1 MVEKALIITHVKSEG
16 PGTLGDFLTS
26 QNIDVEK
33 VKLYEGEEFP
43 EDPLNYDTIITMG
56 GPMSVHD
63 DAVYPFLKEEIGFLR
78 KVIEGNVPILG
89 ICLGAQLIAR
99 ACDAPVEKVAN
110 GEIGWKNIFITED
123 GKKDMLFQG
132 LPGVMRVFQWHED
145 AFEIPEGATFLATGW
160 DCENQA
166 FRYRNAFGLQF
177 HIEVTREML
186 SQWFEGSPELGK
198 ILENYEE
205 IGPDLIISAR
215 TLYSN
220 FLWLSDIRKRA
231 WRASEGVVER
241 NKVMEGRY
249 VRDRRN
255 NKY

>member
-1 MVEKALIITHVKSEG
+1 MVEKALIITHVESEG

-26 QNIDVEK
+26 QNIDVER
-33 VKLYEGEEFP
+33 VKLYEGEILP

-56 GPMSVHD
+56 GPMGVYD
-63 DAVYPFLKEEIGFLR
+63 DARYPFLREEIGFLR
-78 KVIEGNVPILG
+78 KVIEANVPLLG
-89 ICLGAQLIAR
+89 ICLGAQLIAL
-99 ACDAPVEKVAN
+99 ACDAPVKKATAREV
-110 GEIGWKNIFITED
+110 GWKNIFVTEE

-132 LPGVMRVFQWHED
+132 LPAVMSVFQWHED

-186 SQWFEGSPELGK
+186 SQWFDGSTRLDQ
-198 ILENYEE
+198 ILQGYDE
-205 IGPDLIISAR
+205 IEPDLITRAR
-215 TLYSN
+215 TIYSN

-231 WRASEGVVER
+231 WQESAGVVGA
-241 NKVMEGRY
+241 NTTMEGRH
-249 VRDRRN
+249 VRNRRN

>member
-26 QNIDVEK
+26 QNIDVER
-33 VKLYEGEEFP
+33 VKLYEGEALP

-56 GPMSVHD
+56 GPMGVHD
-63 DAVYPFLKEEIGFLR
+63 DALYPFLREEIRFLR
-78 KVIEGNVPILG
+78 KVIEGNVPLLG

-99 ACDAPVEKVAN
+99 ACDAAVEKAAN
-110 GEIGWKNIFITED
+110 REIGWKNIFITEE

-132 LPGVMRVFQWHED
+132 IPGVMRVFQWHED
-145 AFEIPEGATFLATGW
+145 TFEIPEGATFLAAGW
-160 DCENQA
+160 GCENQA

-186 SQWFEGSPELGK
+186 SQWFEGSPELDQ
-198 ILENYEE
+198 ILEGYEE
-205 IGPDLIISAR
+205 SESDLISRAR

-231 WRASEGVVER
+231 WQASAGVVSR
-241 NKVMEGRY
+241 DKCMEVRY
-249 VRDRRN
+249 VWNRRD
-255 NKY
+255 NKC

>member
-26 QNIDVEK
+26 QNIVVEK
-33 VKLYEGEEFP
+33 VKLYEGEMLP

-63 DAVYPFLKEEIGFLR
+63 DVLYPLLKEEIGFLR
-78 KVIEGNVPILG
+78 KVIEGNVPLLG

-99 ACDAPVEKVAN
+99 ACDAPVEEASN
-110 GEIGWKNIFITED
+110 REIGWKNVFITEE

-132 LPGVMRVFQWHED
+132 IPGVMRVFQWHKD
-145 AFEIPEGATFLATGW
+145 TFEIPEGATFLATGW

-177 HIEVTREML
+177 HVEVTRGML
-186 SQWFEGSPELGK
+186 SEWFEGSPELDQ
-198 ILENYEE
+198 ILEGYEE
-205 IGPDLIISAR
+205 IEPDLITRAR
-215 TLYSN
+215 TIYSN

-231 WRASEGVVER
+231 WQASADVVGR
-241 NKVMEGRY
+241 DSVMEGRY
-249 VRDRRN
+249 VRNRRN

>member
-1 MVEKALIITHVKSEG
+1 MVEKALIITHVQSEG

-26 QNIDVEK
+26 QNINVER
-33 VKLYEGEEFP
+33 VKLHEGDTFP
-43 EDPLNYDTIITMG
+43 EDHLNYDTIFTMG

-63 DAVYPFLKEEIGFLR
+63 DGVYPFLKEEIGFLQ
-78 KVIEGNVPILG
+78 KVIESDVPLLG

-99 ACDAPVEKVAN
+99 ACDAPVEKASN
-110 GEIGWKNIFITED
+110 REIGWKNIFITEE

-132 LPGVMRVFQWHED
+132 IPGVMRVFQWHED

-186 SQWFEGSPELGK
+186 IQWFEGTPTLDE
-198 ILENYEE
+198 ILRDFEDIE
-205 IGPDLIISAR
+205 PDLVTRAR

-231 WRASEGVVER
+231 WQTSAGVAGGDTG
-241 NKVMEGRY
+241 MEGRY
-249 VRDRRN
+249 VRNRRN